1 MPSPLANK
9 SHCNDE
15 GVEGENDVHND
26 ILQWLRDALHSER
39 LALNLILEERHES
52 LITECAISCFSN
64 KPTSPS
70 GISTEELPLDESPPL
85 EKTITFPESSES
97 QICIAAATG
106 SCSSAFKN
114 VKSGD
119 EDSDIGGI
127 MHATTTAN
135 ARGRRPSVFSDHK
148 EEKQRQEARWLYR
161 LATSEEFEVTFAF
174 LILASCIVLALE
186 CQYQGHTL
194 GYDIAYPGFD
204 ETADETFPG
213 MDWVFIIIDIFLGI
227 SFTLEL
233 VIKLSG
239 LGFGFVYNA
248 WNFFDTVIVVG
259 WLADVFLRNLSSMP
273 SIFRMARLARL
284 LRLMKLIKTLSS
296 LDHLFLM
303 TTTLK
308 GSMTVLFWAFVLML
322 ALQTMAAF
330 LINQIVVSYYFEGE
344 GNAEKREVF
353 KYFGTFSRATF
364 TMFEIT
370 LGNWAPP
377 SRVLLENVNEWFM
390 LLTVLIKLIVG
401 FAIVGIINGIFIQ
414 ETFKVAETDDHLLLM
429 QKERT
434 DKNHFKKMKRFFEM
448 ADTSKDGLLSQEEF
462 VTMLKDDTVRMWMAA
477 QGLDAGSDIDTV
489 FELLSHGRAHLTP
502 LDFVTGVSKL
512 KGVARSIDIQVLLR
526 HHDYTQQQ
534 CHDLQMKVQEVQ
546 NALNSQQDQSLPR
559 PRTPQDGA
567 SEKKKLPSKHMALS
581 LASAQDRA
589 SVPRNARHLP
599 LSLGGIKGRMAL

>member
-1 MPSPLANK
+1 LSKLRL
-9 SHCNDE
+9 
-15 GVEGENDVHND
+15 ENDVEND
-26 ILQWLRDALHSER
+26 ILQWLRDALQSER

-64 KPTSPS
+64 RPTSPS
-70 GISTEELPLDESPPL
+70 GISKEELPLDETPPL

-97 QICIAAATG
+97 QIAAAT
-106 SCSSAFKN
+106 SYATCSSAFKN

-119 EDSDIGGI
+119 EESDIEGI
-127 MHATTTAN
+127 VHATTTCN
-135 ARGRRPSVFSDHK
+135 PRGRRPSVFSDQNQEK
-148 EEKQRQEARWLYR
+148 EQQNRWLYR

-194 GYDIAYPGFD
+194 GYDIGYPGFT

-213 MDWVFIIIDIFLGI
+213 MHWVFLVIDIFLGV

-239 LGFGFVYNA
+239 LGFRFVYNA

-273 SIFRMARLARL
+273 TIFRMARLARL

-303 TTTLK
+303 TTTLR
-308 GSMTVLFWAFVLML
+308 GSMTVLFWAFVLMP

-414 ETFKVAETDDHLLLM
+414 ETFKVAEGDDHLLLM

-434 DKNHFKKMKRFFEM
+434 EKNHFKKMNRFFEM
-448 ADTSKDGLLSQEEF
+448 ADTSKDGLLSREEF
-462 VTMLKDDTVRMWMAA
+462 VTMLKDDTVAMWMAA
-477 QGLDAGSDIDTV
+477 QGLDAGSDLDTV

-502 LDFVTGVSKL
+502 VDFVTGVSKL

-567 SEKKKLPSKHMALS
+567 SEKRKLPSKHMALS
-581 LASAQDRA
+581 LASPQDRA
-589 SVPRNARHLP
+589 RVPKNARNLP
-599 LSLGGIKGRMAL
+599 LSLGPYKGRMAL